1 MCVCASIRP
10 GVTHW
15 CERSMTWAPAGMARP
30 APIDLI
36 LPFSTRMTWSLA
48 LAPCAGSMTA
58 PARIATTC
66 AESGA
71 ASNSASKA
79 NKFFIGGDSR
89 SGTGFV
95 RVQPGN
101 LSLRAFVLVV
111 PHAVIPD
118 CLDSHHPTRGGGMD
132 CLDSHH
138 PQTSGRGR
146 TGKDFFRQQ
155 RVYADVAVDELRDV
169 DVHRDA
175 REHVGFIAAQ
185 MLFLHE
191 EFDHV

>member
-48 LAPCAGSMTA
+48 PVPCAGSMTV

-71 ASNSASKA
+71 ASDSMSKA
-79 NKFFIGGDSR
+79 NKFFIGGGPR
-89 SGTGFV
+89 PGTDCV
-95 RVQPGN
+95 RAQPGK
-101 LSLRAFVLVV
+101 LSRRAFVLVV
-111 PHAVIPD
+111 LRAVMPD
-118 CLDSHHPTRGGGMD
+118 CLDSHHPPRGGGED
-132 CLDSHH
+132 D
-138 PQTSGRGR
+138 PFVRPR
-146 TGKDFFRQQ
+146 K
-155 RVYADVAVDELRDV
+155 
-169 DVHRDA
+169 
-175 REHVGFIAAQ
+175 VGAQ
-185 MLFLHE
+185 
-191 EFDHV
+191 